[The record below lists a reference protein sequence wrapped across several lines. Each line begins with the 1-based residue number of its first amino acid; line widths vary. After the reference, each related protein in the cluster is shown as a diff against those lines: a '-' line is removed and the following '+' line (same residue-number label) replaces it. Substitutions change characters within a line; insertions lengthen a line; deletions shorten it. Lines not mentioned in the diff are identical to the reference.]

1 MSTLDHIQSTAD
13 ARLNAKRRLP
23 WMMFDFI
30 DGAAGDESAV
40 GRNTDALKSIE
51 LLPRALVNIE
61 GRSLAIPFLGKTWGL
76 PFGIAPMGMCALS
89 WPRADE
95 AFADEA
101 RRHDFPHCLSTA
113 ASMSLED
120 LYQRV
125 GDNAWFQ
132 LYVSNMDAACALV
145 QRAEDAGYQYL
156 MLTVDT
162 PLISR
167 RRREMRRG
175 FKVPFKFGPSQIF
188 DFAVHPRWSIAT
200 LLNGTPQFGNNQP
213 TPTGSAKAFDRSQS
227 RGGVDWD
234 FLKRL
239 RERWPHKLI
248 VKGILSPEDAVRI
261 RDTGV
266 DAVYVSNHGGRQL
279 ESAPAAI
286 TRLPLIRAAVGDD
299 YPVIFDSGLR
309 GGEDIIKAYA
319 LGANFVMLGRPFLY
333 AAGAAGA
340 AGVARIVEL
349 IVEELHTTLAQ
360 IGRTEVAS
368 LDSSVLVK

>member
-1 MSTLDHIQSTAD
+1 
-13 ARLNAKRRLP
+13 
-23 WMMFDFI
+23 
-30 DGAAGDESAV
+30 
-40 GRNTDALKSIE
+40 
-51 LLPRALVNIE
+51 
-61 GRSLAIPFLGKTWGL
+61 
-76 PFGIAPMGMCALS
+76 
-89 WPRADE
+89 
-95 AFADEA
+95 
-101 RRHDFPHCLSTA
+101 
-113 ASMSLED
+113 MSLED

-132 LYVSNMDAACALV
+132 LYVSNMDAAWALV

-349 IVEELHTTLAQ
+349 IVEEPHTTLAQ